1 LTLTLCEGRSS
12 SRKADEAATGRER
25 RTTMTTSTGVAGAGS
40 AERSEGGM
48 GGGLL
53 RATVVILILEPSLM
67 FTAFFVLNSSIDWPA
82 SLDAPARVNL
92 PLILEQ
98 QGAVTLGYGAYLA
111 YSLLVLPLSVMF
123 YFLLKERGS
132 SSPLLAVAAG
142 FGIVS
147 ALARALG
154 IGRWLFAMPFL
165 AEAYVA
171 PGTTDATRQTI
182 AVVYDALNEYAGGV
196 GELLGVTLLGAAWI
210 GLTSA
215 ALLRS
220 RKFPNWLG
228 ILGLLAAVLLLPGLF
243 SVVGLDVGTLFA
255 VIGGNV
261 LLVWMLALA
270 VVLIRASRRNA

>member
-1 LTLTLCEGRSS
+1 M
-12 SRKADEAATGRER
+12 ATK
-25 RTTMTTSTGVAGAGS
+25 TSIAGAGS
-40 AERSEGGM
+40 AERAEGGV

-53 RATVVILILEPSLM
+53 RATVILLILEPLLM
-67 FTAFFVLNSSIDWPA
+67 GGAFFVLNSAINWPA
-82 SLDAPARVNL
+82 SLDEPARVNL

-111 YSLLVLPLSVMF
+111 YSLLVLPLSIMF

-165 AEAYVA
+165 AEAYLA
-171 PGTTDATRQTI
+171 PGTSDATRQTI
-182 AVVYDALNEYAGGV
+182 SVVYDALNEYAGGV
-196 GELLGVTLLGAAWI
+196 GELLGVTLLGATWI

-228 ILGLLAAVLLLPGLF
+228 LLGLLAAVLLLPGLL
-243 SVVGLDVGTLFA
+243 SVVGFDIGTLFA

-270 VVLIRASRRNA
+270 FVLVRNFRRTA

>member
-1 LTLTLCEGRSS
+1 M
-12 SRKADEAATGRER
+12 AT
-25 RTTMTTSTGVAGAGS
+25 RTGLAGAGS
-40 AERSEGGM
+40 AERVDGGM

-53 RATVVILILEPSLM
+53 RATVILLILEPLLM
-67 FTAFFVLNSSIDWPA
+67 GAAFFILNGAINWPA
-82 SLDAPARVNL
+82 SLDEPARVNL
-92 PLILEQ
+92 PLILER

-111 YSLLVLPLSVMF
+111 YSLLVLPLSVML
-123 YFLLKERGS
+123 YFLLKERGT

-171 PGTTDATRQTI
+171 PGTGDATRQTI
-182 AVVYDALNEYAGGV
+182 SVVYDALNEYAGGV

-210 GLTSA
+210 VLTSA

-220 RKFPNWLG
+220 RRFPNWLG
-228 ILGLLAAVLLLPGLF
+228 VLGLLAALLLLPGLL

-261 LLVWMLALA
+261 LLVWMLSLA
-270 VVLIRASRRNA
+270 VVLVRVSRRNV